1 MPIKPALQA
10 QFEQQF
16 KAQTPIQAAV
26 WEKLTQGDNIFGLA
40 PTGTGKTLAF
50 LLPILSRI
58 DPKVKQTQV
67 LILAPSQELAMQTTA
82 VAREWGALV
91 DVSVTSLIGGA
102 NGRRQADK
110 LKKDKPHIVVGTLGR
125 VLTMLDGGALK
136 LNGLQTV
143 IFDEADAMLS
153 DERRDSLQELAA
165 QLPTDVQLGL
175 FSATSGVDLKYVAD
189 TFGQEVRPV
198 SVGTD
203 APAAITHEFQYVDQK
218 AKASLLIQLARNKQ
232 QALVF
237 FNTISG
243 LVNMQATLRH
253 AHASVMSIGSNDK
266 RQVQRADALRLFK
279 KGEVSLLLVTD
290 VAARGLDIEDLP
302 LVVNAQ
308 LPQRKKTY
316 IHRAGRTGRMGKPGR
331 VLNLGNDHDIRD
343 LKRELGDDFVLVK
356 AANTFADAKQAT
368 PQKSTAAVK
377 AARAT
382 VPTDQAGH
390 QASGQ
395 AAKPVTPRPT
405 AQAKT
410 VPVVEKPKKKK
421 RLKASKDKGKPK
433 WAKKSAE

>member
-82 VAREWGALV
+82 VAREGGALV

-368 PQKSTAAVK
+368 PQKSTAAIK
-377 AARAT
+377 AARVTA
-382 VPTDQAGH
+382 PTDQAGH

-395 AAKPVTPRPT
+395 AAKPVTQRPT

>member
-382 VPTDQAGH
+382 APTDQAGH

-395 AAKPVTPRPT
+395 AAKPVTQRPT

>member
-368 PQKSTAAVK
+368 PQKSTAAIK
-377 AARAT
+377 AACVTA
-382 VPTDQAGH
+382 PTDQAGH

-395 AAKPVTPRPT
+395 AAKPVTQRPT

>member
-26 WEKLTQGDNIFGLA
+26 WEKLTQGNNIFGLA

-356 AANTFADAKQAT
+356 VANTFADAKQAT

-382 VPTDQAGH
+382 APTDQAGH

>member
-26 WEKLTQGDNIFGLA
+26 WEKLAQGDNIFGLA

-382 VPTDQAGH
+382 APTDQTGH
-390 QASGQ
+390 QMSDQ
-395 AAKPVTPRPT
+395 AAKPVTQRPT
-405 AQAKT
+405 TQAKI

>member
-26 WEKLTQGDNIFGLA
+26 WEKLTRGDNMFGLA

-368 PQKSTAAVK
+368 PQKSTAAIK
-377 AARAT
+377 AARVTA
-382 VPTDQAGH
+382 PTDQAGH

-395 AAKPVTPRPT
+395 AAKPVTQRPT
-405 AQAKT
+405 TQAKT

>member
-26 WEKLTQGDNIFGLA
+26 WEKLTRGDNIFGLA

-153 DERRDSLQELAA
+153 DERRDSLQELAD

-368 PQKSTAAVK
+368 AQKSTAAIK
-377 AARAT
+377 AARVTA
-382 VPTDQAGH
+382 PTDQAGH

-395 AAKPVTPRPT
+395 AAKPVTQCPT
-405 AQAKT
+405 AQAKI

>member
-26 WEKLTQGDNIFGLA
+26 WEKLAQGDNIFGLA

-110 LKKDKPHIVVGTLGR
+110 LKKNKPHIVVGTLGR

-175 FSATSGVDLKYVAD
+175 FSATSGVDLKYVVD

-382 VPTDQAGH
+382 APTDQAGH

-395 AAKPVTPRPT
+395 AAKPVTQRPT